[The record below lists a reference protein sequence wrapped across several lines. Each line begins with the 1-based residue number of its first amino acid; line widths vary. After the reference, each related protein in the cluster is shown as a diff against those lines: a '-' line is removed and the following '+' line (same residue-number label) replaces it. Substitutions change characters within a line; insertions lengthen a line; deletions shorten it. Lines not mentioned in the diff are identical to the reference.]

1 MYEMEGPRL
10 AVVALACRLP
20 GCRAP
25 RGYHRPHAS
34 AAISGHPDLPASRGF
49 PQVQHVF
56 SGESSS
62 TANSARHTRPLPGPL
77 QDSLVV
83 HRTSAVYPLRAA
95 AFHRPI
101 HKFIHSLGTT
111 RRPSARPAA
120 PVARPD
126 SQSQRGP
133 AADAEET
140 QKRAGNAGGRADR
153 RAAPKEGTQ
162 WAPTASQ
169 SGRPSPRASAVR
181 GGCGPSRS
189 PSAPPVSWPAGALPW
204 GSRPPRTPSHRRPP
218 RTAGRA
224 ARPARPAALVPA
236 PAAQARVPARRVPAS
251 RAPAARAPAACNLL
265 RRRPRARDL
274 AR

>member
-25 RGYHRPHAS
+25 RGCHRPHAS
-34 AAISGHPDLPASRGF
+34 AAISGHPDLSASRGF

-83 HRTSAVYPLRAA
+83 HRTSAVYPLCSA

-101 HKFIHSLGTT
+101 HKIIHSLGTT
-111 RRPSARPAA
+111 SRQSARPEG
-120 PVARPD
+120 PGG
-126 SQSQRGP
+126 QSQRGP

-140 QKRAGNAGGRADR
+140 QKRAGDAEGRADR
-153 RAAPKEGTQ
+153 RAAPEEGTQ

-169 SGRPSPRASAVR
+169 YGRPSPRESAVR

-189 PSAPPVSWPAGALPW
+189 PLVPPVSWPAGALPW
-204 GSRPPRTPSHRRPP
+204 VSRPPRTPNHRRPP

-224 ARPARPAALVPA
+224 ARPGRPAALGPA
-236 PAAQARVPARRVPAS
+236 PAGQAQVPARRAPARRVPA
-251 RAPAARAPAACNLL
+251 RQVPAACNPL

>member
-25 RGYHRPHAS
+25 RGCHRPHAS
-34 AAISGHPDLPASRGF
+34 AVISGHPDLPASRSF

-83 HRTSAVYPLRAA
+83 HRTSAVYPLCAT

-101 HKFIHSLGTT
+101 HMVIHSLGYHPPPVSPAGRP
-111 RRPSARPAA
+111 RRPGLTARLRGVPQ
-120 PVARPD
+120 PT
-126 SQSQRGP
+126 QRKPRSGP
-133 AADAEET
+133 AMLTGERTGEP
-140 QKRAGNAGGRADR
+140 RRR
-153 RAAPKEGTQ
+153 RAPP

-169 SGRPSPRASAVR
+169 SGRPSPRESAVR

-189 PSAPPVSWPAGALPW
+189 PSALPASWPAGALRW
-204 GSRPPRTPSHRRPP
+204 RSRPPRTPSHRRPP

-224 ARPARPAALVPA
+224 AHPARPAALVPA
-236 PAAQARVPARRVPAS
+236 PAAQARVPARRAV
-251 RAPAARAPAACNLL
+251 RAPAACNLL
-265 RRRPRARDL
+265 RRRPRARDR